1 MAASTASS
9 SPLTPFLRRHDAR
22 SRRRARFVV
31 AASTADAEPSPEAT
45 AAGPGKKKTVDTRI
59 HWSDPDEGWVGG
71 KAKKEGDGR
80 KEKPLGRS
88 FADLINNPSESHYQL
103 SSLAVFLGV
112 APGADLEEI
121 KAAYR
126 RLSKEYHPDTTRLPL
141 KSASEKFIRLR
152 EVYKVLSK
160 EESRRFYDWTLA
172 QEAESRRLQQL
183 RSRLEDPYELD
194 LQNYKPVPDTVDRLG
209 GKNMELSDQ
218 AMTALTFDI
227 GIIIF
232 SICCIIYAIFFKEQ
246 Y

>member
-9 SPLTPFLRRHDAR
+9 PLTAFLHRHDAR
-22 SRRRARFVV
+22 TRRHSRFIV
-31 AASTADAEPSPEAT
+31 ATASTADAEPSPEGASSSS
-45 AAGPGKKKTVDTRI
+45 AAGPGRKKTVDTRI

-71 KAKKEGDGR
+71 KEKKEGSGHKDEPMGR
-80 KEKPLGRS
+80 R
-88 FADLINNPSESHYQL
+88 FADLINNPSDESHYQ
-103 SSLAVFLGV
+103 FLGI
-112 APGADLEEI
+112 APGADIEEI

-126 RLSKEYHPDTTRLPL
+126 RLSKEYHPDTTKLPL

-152 EVYKVLSK
+152 EVYNVLSK
-160 EESRRFYDWTLA
+160 EETRRFYDWTLA

-194 LQNYKPVPDTVDRLG
+194 IQNYEPVPDTVDRLG
-209 GKNMELSDQ
+209 GKNMPLSDQ

-232 SICCIIYAIFFKEQ
+232 SVCCIIYALFFKEQ

>member
-1 MAASTASS
+1 MAASTASGT
-9 SPLTPFLRRHDAR
+9 LTPFLHRYQAR

-31 AASTADAEPSPEAT
+31 AASSSDAEAAGSST
-45 AAGPGKKKTVDTRI
+45 AGPGKKKTVDTRI

-71 KAKKEGDGR
+71 NEKKEGDGG
-80 KEKPLGRS
+80 KNEPLGRR
-88 FADLINNPSESHYQL
+88 FADLINNPSSESHYQ
-103 SSLAVFLGV
+103 FLGI
-112 APGADLEEI
+112 APEADIEEI

-152 EVYKVLSK
+152 EVYNVLSK
-160 EESRRFYDWTLA
+160 EETRRFYDWTLT

-194 LQNYKPVPDTVDRLG
+194 IQNYEPVPDMVDRLG

-227 GIIIF
+227 AIFII
-232 SICCIIYAIFFKEQ
+232 SICCIIYALFFKEQ

>member
-1 MAASTASS
+1 LGIA
-9 SPLTPFLRRHDAR
+9 
-22 SRRRARFVV
+22 
-31 AASTADAEPSPEAT
+31 PEA
-45 AAGPGKKKTVDTRI
+45 DI
-59 HWSDPDEGWVGG
+59 
-71 KAKKEGDGR
+71 
-80 KEKPLGRS
+80 
-88 FADLINNPSESHYQL
+88 
-103 SSLAVFLGV
+103 
-112 APGADLEEI
+112 EEI

-152 EVYKVLSK
+152 EVYNVLSK
-160 EESRRFYDWTLA
+160 EETRRFYDWTLA

-194 LQNYKPVPDTVDRLG
+194 IQNYEPVPDMVDRLG

-227 GIIIF
+227 AIFII
-232 SICCIIYAIFFKEQ
+232 SICCIIYALFFKEQ

>member
-9 SPLTPFLRRHDAR
+9 SPLTAFLHRHDER

-45 AAGPGKKKTVDTRI
+45 AAASTAGPGMKKTVDTRI

-80 KEKPLGRS
+80 KDEPMGRR
-88 FADLINNPSESHYQL
+88 FADLINNP
-103 SSLAVFLGV
+103 
-112 APGADLEEI
+112 
-121 KAAYR
+121 
-126 RLSKEYHPDTTRLPL
+126 
-141 KSASEKFIRLR
+141 
-152 EVYKVLSK
+152 
-160 EESRRFYDWTLA
+160 
-172 QEAESRRLQQL
+172 
-183 RSRLEDPYELD
+183 SRLEDPYELD
-194 LQNYKPVPDTVDRLG
+194 LQNYEPVPDTVDRLG

-218 AMTALTFDI
+218 AMTALAFDI

-232 SICCIIYAIFFKEQ
+232 SICCIIYALFFKEQ